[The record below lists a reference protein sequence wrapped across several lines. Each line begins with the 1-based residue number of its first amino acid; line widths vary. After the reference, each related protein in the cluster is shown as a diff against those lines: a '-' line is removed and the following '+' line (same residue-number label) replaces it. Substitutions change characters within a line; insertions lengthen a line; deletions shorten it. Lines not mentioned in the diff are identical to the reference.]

1 MVKRKNILAF
11 SLYDLMAKKKRKKKK
26 KPVNRAAGVTAALF
40 SVVYV
45 LMILALVWHET
56 RERNEVYSNSYNR
69 KRIEVIEAEITRGI
83 IYASDGTELAYTK
96 ADSEGKETRI
106 YPYDDMFAHT
116 VGYSAQGGMGLE
128 KQMQEYLMS
137 ADISLSERLS
147 NDLKESKDLGNSVYT
162 SLDPAVQLI
171 AYNSLGQYKGAVIV
185 TEAKTGRILA
195 MVSKPCFDPNSI
207 EAEWDEISK
216 DETNSPLMNRASQG
230 LYPPGSTFKIISTL
244 EYLREHPTDWSKYY
258 YNCSGKITKGDTT
271 IRCFHGTVHGGLDLK
286 GSFAKSCNSSFAN
299 IGLGLDRTKFAQTLE
314 SLMFNQ
320 VPPVDFEANP
330 SHISM
335 RENMTEEN
343 IMQTAIGQSETLV
356 TPLQMNMVTQAIAN
370 DGVMMKPY
378 MVDKVVSSDGNI
390 IKSYAPRPLGTV
402 MTAEEVAVMRTFME
416 DVVQSGTA
424 TALKGLPYTAAGK
437 TGSAEISDS
446 SDISHAWFT
455 GYAPA
460 DDPVIVVTVIME
472 RAGTGGST
480 AVPVA
485 QRILSG
491 YFGRRP
497 NL

>member
-1 MVKRKNILAF
+1 
-11 SLYDLMAKKKRKKKK
+11 MAKKKRKKKK

-69 KRIEVIEAEITRGI
+69 KRIEVIEAEITRGT

-147 NDLKESKDLGNSVYT
+147 NDLKESKDQGNSVYT

-216 DETNSPLMNRASQG
+216 DEINSPLMNRASQG

-320 VPPVDFEANP
+320 APPVDFEANP

-390 IKSYAPRPLGTV
+390 IKSYAPKPLGTV
-402 MTAEEVAVMRTFME
+402 MTAEEVAVMRSFME
-416 DVVQSGTA
+416 AVVQSGTA

>member
-1 MVKRKNILAF
+1 MAKRKNILAF

-69 KRIEVIEAEITRGI
+69 KRIEVIEAEITRGT

-147 NDLKESKDLGNSVYT
+147 NDLKESKDQGNSVYT

-216 DETNSPLMNRASQG
+216 DEINSPLMNRASQG

-356 TPLQMNMVTQAIAN
+356 TPLQMNMVTLTIAN

-390 IKSYAPRPLGTV
+390 IKSYAPKPLGTV
-402 MTAEEVAVMRTFME
+402 MTAEEVAVMRSFME
-416 DVVQSGTA
+416 AVVQSGTA

>member
-1 MVKRKNILAF
+1 MAAKKRN
-11 SLYDLMAKKKRKKKK
+11 KKKRKK
-26 KPVNRAAGVTAALF
+26 KPVNRAAGITAALF
-40 SVVYV
+40 SVAYI

-69 KRIEVIEAEITRGI
+69 KRIEVIEAEITRGT
-83 IYASDGTELAYTK
+83 IYASDGSELAYTK
-96 ADSEGKETRI
+96 SDAEGNDTRI
-106 YPYDDMFAHT
+106 YPYEDMFAHT

-147 NDLKESKDLGNSVYT
+147 NDLKESKDMGDSVYT

-185 TEAKTGRILA
+185 TEVKTGRILA
-195 MVSKPCFDPNSI
+195 MVSKPCFDPNTI
-207 EAEWDEISK
+207 EADWEEISK

-230 LYPPGSTFKIISTL
+230 LYPPGSTFKIISAL
-244 EYLREHPTDWSKYY
+244 EYIREHPSDWSKYY

-299 IGLGLDRTKFAQTLE
+299 IGLGLDRTAFAKTLE

-356 TPLQMNMVTQAIAN
+356 TPLLMNMITQAIAN
-370 DGVMMKPY
+370 NGVMMKPY
-378 MVDKVVSSDGNI
+378 MVDKVVSSDGKI
-390 IKSYAPRPLGTV
+390 IKNYGPKSLGTV
-402 MTAEEVAVMRTFME
+402 MTEEEVAVMRTFME
-416 DVVQSGTA
+416 AVVQSGTA
-424 TALKGLPYTAAGK
+424 TALKAMPYTSAGK

-460 DDPVIVVTVIME
+460 DEPVIAVTVIME

-491 YFGRRP
+491 YFGRRLQ
-497 NL
+497 N

>member
-1 MVKRKNILAF
+1 MAAKKRN
-11 SLYDLMAKKKRKKKK
+11 KKKRKK
-26 KPVNRAAGVTAALF
+26 KPVNRAAGITAALF
-40 SVVYV
+40 SVAYI

-69 KRIEVIEAEITRGI
+69 KRIEVIEAEITRGT
-83 IYASDGTELAYTK
+83 IYASDGSELAYTK
-96 ADSEGKETRI
+96 SDAEGNDTRI
-106 YPYDDMFAHT
+106 YPYEDMFAHT

-147 NDLKESKDLGNSVYT
+147 NDLKESKDMGDSVYT

-185 TEAKTGRILA
+185 TEVKTGRILA
-195 MVSKPCFDPNSI
+195 MVSKPCFDPNTI
-207 EAEWDEISK
+207 EADWEEISK

-230 LYPPGSTFKIISTL
+230 LYPPGSTFKIISAL
-244 EYLREHPTDWSKYY
+244 EYIREHPSDWSKYY

-299 IGLGLDRTKFAQTLE
+299 IGLGLDRTAFAKTLE

-356 TPLQMNMVTQAIAN
+356 TPLLMNMITQAIAN
-370 DGVMMKPY
+370 NGVMMKPY
-378 MVDKVVSSDGNI
+378 MVDKVVSSDGKI
-390 IKSYAPRPLGTV
+390 IKNYGPKSLGTV
-402 MTAEEVAVMRTFME
+402 MTEEEVAVMRTFME
-416 DVVQSGTA
+416 AVVQSGTA
-424 TALKGLPYTAAGK
+424 TALKGMPYTSAGK

-460 DDPVIVVTVIME
+460 DEPVIAVTVIME

-491 YFGRRP
+491 YFGRRLQ
-497 NL
+497 N

>member
-1 MVKRKNILAF
+1 MAAKKRN
-11 SLYDLMAKKKRKKKK
+11 KKKRKK
-26 KPVNRAAGVTAALF
+26 KPVNRAAGITAALF
-40 SVVYV
+40 SVAYI

-69 KRIEVIEAEITRGI
+69 KRIEVIEAEITRGT
-83 IYASDGTELAYTK
+83 IYASDGSELAYTK
-96 ADSEGKETRI
+96 SDAEGNDTRI
-106 YPYDDMFAHT
+106 YPYEDMFAHT

-147 NDLKESKDLGNSVYT
+147 NDLKESKDMGDSVYT

-185 TEAKTGRILA
+185 TEVKTGRILA
-195 MVSKPCFDPNSI
+195 MVSKPCFDPNTI
-207 EAEWDEISK
+207 EAEWEEISK

-230 LYPPGSTFKIISTL
+230 LYPPGSTFKIISAL
-244 EYLREHPTDWSKYY
+244 EYIREHPSDWSKYY

-299 IGLGLDRTKFAQTLE
+299 IGLGLDRTAFAKTLE

-320 VPPVDFEANP
+320 APPVDFEANP

-356 TPLQMNMVTQAIAN
+356 TPLLMNMITQAIAN
-370 DGVMMKPY
+370 NGVMMKPY
-378 MVDKVVSSDGNI
+378 MVDKVVSSDGKI
-390 IKSYAPRPLGTV
+390 IKNYGPKSLGTV
-402 MTAEEVAVMRTFME
+402 MTEEEVAVMRTFME
-416 DVVQSGTA
+416 AVVQSGTA
-424 TALKGLPYTAAGK
+424 TALKGMPYTSAGK

-460 DDPVIVVTVIME
+460 DEPVIAVTVIME

-491 YFGRRP
+491 YFGRRLQ
-497 NL
+497 N

>member
-1 MVKRKNILAF
+1 
-11 SLYDLMAKKKRKKKK
+11 MAKKKRKKKK

-69 KRIEVIEAEITRGI
+69 KRIEVIEAEITRGT

-147 NDLKESKDLGNSVYT
+147 NDLKESKDQGNSVYT

-216 DETNSPLMNRASQG
+216 DEINSPLMNRASQG

-356 TPLQMNMVTQAIAN
+356 TPLQMNMVTLAIAN

-390 IKSYAPRPLGTV
+390 IKSYAPKPLGTV
-402 MTAEEVAVMRTFME
+402 MTAEEVAVMRSFME
-416 DVVQSGTA
+416 AVVQSGTA

>member
-69 KRIEVIEAEITRGI
+69 KRIEVIEAEITRGT

-390 IKSYAPRPLGTV
+390 IKSYAPKPLGTV

-416 DVVQSGTA
+416 AVVQSGTA

>member
-1 MVKRKNILAF
+1 
-11 SLYDLMAKKKRKKKK
+11 MAKKKRKKKK

>member
-1 MVKRKNILAF
+1 MAKRKNILAF

-69 KRIEVIEAEITRGI
+69 KRIEVIEAEITRGT

-147 NDLKESKDLGNSVYT
+147 NDLKESKDQGNSVYT

-216 DETNSPLMNRASQG
+216 DEINSPLMNRASQG

-320 VPPVDFEANP
+320 APPVDFEANP

-390 IKSYAPRPLGTV
+390 IKSYAPKPLGTV
-402 MTAEEVAVMRTFME
+402 MTAEEVAVMRSFME
-416 DVVQSGTA
+416 AVVQSGTA